1 MERGKAGFGS
11 VLPVLPGVSVSL
23 EEATMRSE
31 DGLDRDPAGSVME
44 VDKIRGMLV
53 GVMRSPGGLVPGEEK

>member
-1 MERGKAGFGS
+1 M
-11 VLPVLPGVSVSL
+11 SL